1 MMTNIHN
8 KYIHYLN
15 SRDRLSGNDNNFTMR
30 IQLPPNNDFDSVV
43 VLQLAIPKSYYLIES
58 GYNIFVFNNHGT
70 NCIVTLPPG
79 NYTKT
84 AFISMFNTACSSAV
98 PTISGNNLTISGL
111 SQSTGKWTYHI
122 TGNVSL
128 THQIILNG
136 WLSEKLGFDKNST
149 NTFTGDTLVST
160 NVVKLQQEDTL
171 FLLSDMVDSTLDSKG
186 CLQEIFTNTAD
197 YATITY
203 LCQTPEL
210 YVKRLA
216 MNRNNAYWFSLVNE
230 NNKSIQLNGL
240 NMVLTLCF
248 FKSNDIDEIQRQ
260 NILIKNLEKMN
271 M

>member
-1 MMTNIHN
+1 MMSNIHN
-8 KYIHYLN
+8 KYIYYLN
-15 SRDRLSGNDNNFTMR
+15 SRDRLTGTDNNFSMR
-30 IQLPPNNDFDSVV
+30 IPLPPNNDFDSVIC
-43 VLQLAIPKSYYLIES
+43 LQLAIPKSYYLIES
-58 GYNIFVFNNHGT
+58 GYNTFTFNNHGT
-70 NCIVTLPPG
+70 NCVITLPPG

-84 AFISMFNTACSSAV
+84 AFITMFNTACTSAV
-98 PTISGNNLTISGL
+98 PSISGNNLTITGL

-122 TGNVSL
+122 TGSTSL

-136 WLSEKLGFDKNST
+136 WLAEKLGFDRNST
-149 NTFTGDTLVST
+149 NTFIGDTLISE

-171 FLLSDMVDSTLDSKG
+171 FLLSDMVDSSLDSKG
-186 CLQEIFTNTAD
+186 CLQEIFTNTPD

-216 MNRNNAYWFSLVNE
+216 MNRNNTYWFSLVNE

-248 FKSNDIDEIQRQ
+248 FKSNDIDEIHRE

-271 M
+271 K